1 MEDLKETLSQVVACV
16 KYISILVAF
25 LAGIKFLDHIFS
37 STQFYGHWQKF
48 FYKEMGQVPRLL
60 CLVWSCVGAALLIVK
75 SCSVSSV
82 TQSCLTLCD
91 PNGLQYARIPC
102 PSPTPGADSNSC
114 PLSQWCHPTIS
125 FSVIP
130 FSSCLQSFPASGSFP
145 MSQFFTSGGQS
156 TGASS
161 SASVLPMNTQDCFP
175 LGDRKSVV

>member
-102 PSPTPGADSNSC
+102 PSPSPGACSNSC
-114 PLSQWCHPTIS
+114 PLSQWCHSTIS
-125 FSVIP
+125 SSVVPSSPAFSLSQHQGLFQWVV
-130 FSSCLQSFPASGSFP
+130 SSSHQVAKVLELQLQHQSF
-145 MSQFFTSGGQS
+145 QWILKTD
-156 TGASS
+156 
-161 SASVLPMNTQDCFP
+161 L
-175 LGDRKSVV
+175 L